1 MGIFRRKKKIKGVI
15 KAPWSAC
22 EIQTTGKRF
31 KVAVAGESHY
41 QETLVQAWNESYPDT
56 IIDAVIVPEPDNSH
70 DPNAIAVRLV
80 NPNGNLALVGYIPRD
95 VAAASREAMKLLPPE
110 HVGFACKAQMRTNP
124 KVPDSMIGVWLN
136 LPLATE

>member
-1 MGIFRRKKKIKGVI
+1 MGIFRRKKKTKT
-15 KAPWSAC
+15 PWSAC
-22 EIQTTGKRF
+22 EIQTTGNYF

-41 QETLVQAWNESYPDT
+41 QEALVDAWNRHYPDVVV
-56 IIDAVIVPEPDNSH
+56 DAVIVPEPWNSH
-70 DPNAIAVRLV
+70 DVNAISVKIV
-80 NPNGNLALVGYIPRD
+80 DHNGDLSVVGYIPRN